1 MRGFKAAILS
11 VLLVLISCGFSFAVE
26 FPVSDAT
33 AECLECHGVIHPG
46 IVEDW
51 LSSRHAQVTP
61 AQALQVEGAAARMSA
76 KAVPEDLKNIVVGC
90 AECHLMNPEAHPG
103 SFEHNGEQVHMVVS
117 PADCATC
124 HPVET
129 EQYAKNM
136 MALAHKN
143 LDENQLY
150 QQHQQ
155 VILGTPAMVAGKLE
169 HHAADAQTR
178 ADGCFYC
185 HGTRLEL
192 AGTITRDTDL
202 GEMEFPQIN
211 GWPNQGVGRVNLDG
225 SRGSCTA
232 CHTRHGFSI
241 EMARK
246 PYTCKECHVGPDVP
260 AYKVYAASKHG
271 NLYSTHQAK
280 WDFTAVPW
288 TVGQDIK
295 APTCAVCHVSLMVNT
310 DGETISERTHKMSDR
325 LPWRIFGLIY
335 AHPHPRDA
343 DTTMIRNAQ
352 GQPLPTSLDGQLA
365 SDYLIDE
372 TEMRAR
378 TQSMQAICL
387 NCHGSSWVG
396 GFWNRFENTIQTTNA
411 AILTATQLMQTI
423 WKDKLAQ
430 GLEQGGNPFD
440 ETPEKIW
447 TDLWLFHAN
456 TIRFSSAMAG
466 GGDYGVFAQGR
477 YQLSQKI
484 RELRDWYSD
493 RGSTT
498 KDAKAGNAPPQQD

>member
-1 MRGFKAAILS
+1 MPINYQGTVEEKRALEAYVKLSRAAES
-11 VLLVLISCGFSFAVE
+11 
-26 FPVSDAT
+26 
-33 AECLECHGVIHPG
+33 
-46 IVEDW
+46 
-51 LSSRHAQVTP
+51 
-61 AQALQVEGAAARMSA
+61 
-76 KAVPEDLKNIVVGC
+76 
-90 AECHLMNPEAHPG
+90 
-103 SFEHNGEQVHMVVS
+103 
-117 PADCATC
+117 
-124 HPVET
+124 
-129 EQYAKNM
+129 
-136 MALAHKN
+136 
-143 LDENQLY
+143 
-150 QQHQQ
+150 
-155 VILGTPAMVAGKLE
+155 
-169 HHAADAQTR
+169 
-178 ADGCFYC
+178 
-185 HGTRLEL
+185 
-192 AGTITRDTDL
+192 
-202 GEMEFPQIN
+202 
-211 GWPNQGVGRVNLDG
+211 
-225 SRGSCTA
+225 
-232 CHTRHGFSI
+232 
-241 EMARK
+241 
-246 PYTCKECHVGPDVP
+246 
-260 AYKVYAASKHG
+260 
-271 NLYSTHQAK
+271 
-280 WDFTAVPW
+280 
-288 TVGQDIK
+288 
-295 APTCAVCHVSLMVNT
+295 VSLMVNT